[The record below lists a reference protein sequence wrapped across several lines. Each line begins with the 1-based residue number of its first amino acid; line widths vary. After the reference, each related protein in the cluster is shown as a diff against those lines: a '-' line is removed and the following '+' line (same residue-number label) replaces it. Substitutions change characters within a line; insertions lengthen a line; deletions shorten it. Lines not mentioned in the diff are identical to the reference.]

1 MAIDT
6 VEITIDKDGSAD
18 FGRTFVIQ
26 KMPAFKGMLFQA
38 KMVKLVTHAGV
49 QLDTDDFAELFTT
62 LFKWFAKLAE
72 PLADGE
78 EAAGFAEKLTYSRLF
93 MKVMGNADMVMVEE
107 IMAVLSDYLYYKPDN
122 GAAQMKVNFNSPN
135 CFVSSPMTGWQLLFE
150 SLKFNLGF
158 F

>member
-6 VEITIDKDGSAD
+6 IEITIDKKDSSD
-18 FGRTFVIQ
+18 FGRTFVVQ
-26 KMPAFKGMLFQA
+26 KMPAFKGMMFQA
-38 KMVKLVTHAGV
+38 KVVKLVTHAGV
-49 QLDTDDFAELFTT
+49 QLETDDFSELFNT
-62 LFKWFAKLAE
+62 LLKWVAKLAE
-72 PLADGE
+72 PLEEGE
-78 EAAGFAEKLTYSRLF
+78 EAIGFSEKLTYSRLF
-93 MKVMGNADMVMVEE
+93 MKIIGNADMGMVEE
-107 IMAVLSDYLYYKPDN
+107 IMTILSDYLYYKPDN